1 MAFIPP
7 GGDWKSAAAEN
18 LRRIGREDTAKALYG
33 IKDKSK
39 PKPEHQIDERQA
51 REWRKE
57 AKRQARRNPRP
68 TSLIGRFRRL
78 LRI

>member
-7 GGDWKSAAAEN
+7 ERDWKAAAAEN

-33 IKDKSK
+33 VKDK
-39 PKPEHQIDERQA
+39 PKHQHDDRLA

-57 AKRQARRNPRP
+57 AKRQARGNARP
-68 TSLIGRFRRL
+68 TSLIGRLRRL

>member
-1 MAFIPP
+1 MAFLPP
-7 GGDWKSAAAEN
+7 RGDWKSAAAEN

-39 PKPEHQIDERQA
+39 PEHQIDERQA

-57 AKRQARRNPRP
+57 AKRQARRNTRP
-68 TSLIGRFRRL
+68 TSFRERLRRFFRWLI
-78 LRI
+78 

>member
-7 GGDWKSAAAEN
+7 GRDWKSAAAEN

-33 IKDKSK
+33 VKDK
-39 PKPEHQIDERQA
+39 PKHQHDERLA
-51 REWRKE
+51 REWRKQV
-57 AKRQARRNPRP
+57 KRKARRNTRP
-68 TSLIGRFRRL
+68 TSLIGWLRRL